1 MFKYGIVAANLA
13 FLATVA
19 HADGDY
25 ISPTDD
31 RVRLSLGVMHV
42 SSSTD
47 LQVDSSK
54 GIPGTAVNAEN
65 QFGLDKSDFEPKF
78 QAMVRVNERNRLW
91 FDYFTLDRTGNVIVT
106 EPIVFRDSVL
116 QVGNPLQSQLNLR
129 MLGITYGYSFWH
141 GEKLEIAAT
150 LGITSVDIAATAKV
164 ETEAYH
170 VDQNEDQA
178 GPFPTPGLAA
188 TWVLSK
194 RFYFDARAQYLNVH
208 VHNLEGS
215 LGFLDVDVLY
225 RFRPNVSFALG
236 YDKVKASLSSTQA
249 TSGGYFDFNSGGPEF
264 FIRVSF

>member
-1 MFKYGIVAANLA
+1 MFKYRIVALNLA
-13 FLATVA
+13 FLATLA

-31 RVRLSLGVMHV
+31 RVRLSLGVIHV

-47 LQVDSSK
+47 LQVDSSN
-54 GIPGTAVNAEN
+54 GTPGTPINAEN

-91 FDYFTLDRTGNVIVT
+91 FDYFTLDRTGSTMVT

-141 GEKLEIAAT
+141 GEKLEVAAT
-150 LGITSVDIAATAKV
+150 LEITSVDIAANAKV
-164 ETEAYH
+164 QTEAYH
-170 VDQNEDQA
+170 VNQNEDQA

-208 VHNLEGS
+208 VHNL
-215 LGFLDVDVLY
+215 DVDVLY
-225 RFRPNVSFALG
+225 RFRPNVSFAVG